1 MIVNVTQ
8 CRFVMPLDSY
18 QRPQTTFPLQPDTY
32 APELHPAST
41 INVESNRFQIGS
53 LRNLAAV
60 VKQNF

>member
-8 CRFVMPLDSY
+8 CRLVMPLHSY

-32 APELHPAST
+32 EPELHPAST
-41 INVESNRFQIGS
+41 INFESNRFQNVS

>member
-8 CRFVMPLDSY
+8 CRFVMPLHSY

-32 APELHPAST
+32 EPELHPAST
-41 INVESNRFQIGS
+41 INFESTRFQIVS
-53 LRNLAAV
+53 LRNLAAM

>member
-8 CRFVMPLDSY
+8 CRFVMPLHSY

-32 APELHPAST
+32 EPELHPAST
-41 INVESNRFQIGS
+41 INFESNRFQNVS
-53 LRNLAAV
+53 LRDLAAV

>member
-1 MIVNVTQ
+1 MIVNLTQ
-8 CRFVMPLDSY
+8 CRFVMPLHSY

-32 APELHPAST
+32 EPELHPAST
-41 INVESNRFQIGS
+41 INFESNRFQNVS